1 MQGNLTYML
10 ITAMKIILPFVIA
23 YPFKQLSGQQS
34 TPLIFR
40 VVWCGQEN

>member
-23 YPFKQLSGQQS
+23 YPFKQLSGPRQYKKFG
-34 TPLIFR
+34 L
-40 VVWCGQEN
+40 